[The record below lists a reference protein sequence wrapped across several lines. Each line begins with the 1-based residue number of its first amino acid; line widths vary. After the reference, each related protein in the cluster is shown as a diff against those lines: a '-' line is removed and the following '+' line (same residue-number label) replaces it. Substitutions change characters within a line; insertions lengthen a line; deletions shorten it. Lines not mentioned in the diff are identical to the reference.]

1 MNKPNLPSSDYRR
14 IALIGVGIIVF
25 TFGILGLW
33 AAFAPL
39 SSAVIGSG
47 TISSENNRKTL
58 QHLEG
63 GILRRIAV
71 SEGDQVQ
78 AGQVLFELDPVQ
90 PSASLEITR
99 SQLYTLL
106 ARADRLKSERDR
118 LASVRFS
125 PEVLAEQSDP
135 LVRQTIQDEQ
145 RQFQERRTSIQGQV
159 DILRSRAAQYR
170 EQIGGIDRQQ
180 AAMETQ
186 VRLLNDELSGLEELY
201 DKNLVPRP
209 RLLAL
214 ERERAQIQSQIGR
227 AIGERAQALQAIGEA
242 ELQAQQILKQFD
254 EANAREL
261 ADIQVQIAEVR
272 EKFTVAEDVASRVR
286 VTSPVAGT
294 AQNLRVHTE
303 GAVIRP
309 AEPLV
314 DIVPAQG
321 GFEIRAQFSPN
332 DVDNLHPGMVAEIRF
347 PSFHSLKLPM
357 IEGRVSTV
365 SRDRLVDEAT
375 NTPYFLVTIQLQEE
389 ELPQELRGKLV
400 AGMPAEVVV
409 PTGAR
414 SALEYLFNPL
424 TNALRKSMREE

>member
-25 TFGILGLW
+25 TFGVLGLW

-47 TISSENNRKTL
+47 TIKTENTRKTL

-90 PSASLEITR
+90 TSAGLEITR
-99 SQLYTLL
+99 SQLFTLL

-135 LVRQTIQDEQ
+135 LVRRTMQDEI
-145 RQFQERRTSIQGQV
+145 RQFQQRRTSMQGQV
-159 DILRSRAAQYR
+159 AILRSRAAQYR

-180 AAMETQ
+180 AGMETQ
-186 VRLLNDELSGLEELY
+186 VRLLNDELAGLNELY
-201 DKNLVPRP
+201 EKQLVPRP

-227 AIGERAQALQAIGEA
+227 AIGERAQAQQAIGES

-254 EANAREL
+254 EENAKEL
-261 ADIQVQIAEVR
+261 ADIQVQIAELR

-286 VTSPVAGT
+286 ITSPVAGT
-294 AQNLRVHTE
+294 AQNLRVQTE
-303 GAVIRP
+303 GAVVRP

-314 DIVPAQG
+314 DIVPASG

-332 DVDNLHPGMVAEIRF
+332 DVDNLYPGMVAEIRF

-357 IEGRVSTV
+357 LEGRVATV
-365 SRDRLVDEAT
+365 SRDRFVDEAT
-375 NTPYFLVTIQLQEE
+375 NTPYFLVTIQLREE
-389 ELPQELRGKLV
+389 ELPEEIHGKLV

-414 SALEYLFNPL
+414 SALQYLFNPL
-424 TNALRKSMREE
+424 TNSLRRSMREE